1 MKLCSCYEGA
11 IFASSVTTF
20 QKKKKRNP
28 ACAVNNKKKK
38 SIQSD
43 YAAFVICVLLFLCQ
57 Q

>member
-20 QKKKKRNP
+20 QKKKRNP